1 MWFQFLTSR
10 NEENSSVIYVL
21 SQYLARNIN
30 ANLAKNKENTE
41 NIKRKVFYIFT
52 KTGPVGDRCRY
63 YQLSLIIF
71 AVKQAVDQ

>member
-52 KTGPVGDRCRY
+52 KSYPGFT
-63 YQLSLIIF
+63 
-71 AVKQAVDQ
+71 

>member
-1 MWFQFLTSR
+1 MWFHSLTSR
-10 NEENSSVIYVL
+10 NGENSSVIYVL

-52 KTGPVGDRCRY
+52 KSYPRFT
-63 YQLSLIIF
+63 
-71 AVKQAVDQ
+71 